1 MATGQLIAT
10 EVDVSAVQ
18 EALSETS
25 KSLKSIQRS
34 TLRVV
39 ARATAKTVRAAIIS
53 SDLHV
58 RTGELRKAYT
68 YKLKKDGT
76 EANVYPRAVSSRG
89 ERTIFPK
96 AMTLSYGHEGPT
108 KRARNWRIVPRGFVQ
123 RGQQYAENGDYMDEV
138 QKLIDKELDKYWS

>member
-1 MATGQLIAT
+1 MIVS

-18 EALSETS
+18 DALSETS
-25 KSLKSIQRS
+25 KSLKAIQRD

-39 ARATAKTVRAAIIS
+39 AKATAKTVRAAIIS

-68 YKLKKDGT
+68 YKLKRDGS
-76 EANVYPRAVSSRG
+76 EANVYPRALTSG
-89 ERTIFPK
+89 DRTIFPK
-96 AMTLSYGHEGPT
+96 AMTLSYGHQGPT
-108 KRARNWRIVPRGFVQ
+108 KRARNWRIAPRGFVQ

>member
-1 MATGQLIAT
+1 MSQILAT

-18 EALSETS
+18 NALSETS

-68 YKLKKDGT
+68 YKLKRDGS
-76 EANVYPRAVSSRG
+76 EANVYPRALTNG
-89 ERTIFPK
+89 DRTIFPK
-96 AMTLSYGHEGPT
+96 AMTLSYGHQGPT
-108 KRARNWRIVPRGFVQ
+108 KRFRNWRIVPRGFVQ
-123 RGQQYAENGDYMDEV
+123 RGQQYAENGDYMPEV
-138 QKLIDKELDKYWS
+138 QKLIDKELEKYWS

>member
-1 MATGQLIAT
+1 MIVS

-18 EALSETS
+18 DALSETS
-25 KSLKSIQRS
+25 KSLKAIQRD

-68 YKLKKDGT
+68 YKLKRDGS
-76 EANVYPRAVSSRG
+76 EANVYPRALTNG
-89 ERTIFPK
+89 DRTIFPK
-96 AMTLSYGHEGPT
+96 AMTLSYGHQGPT

-138 QKLIDKELDKYWS
+138 QALIDKELEKYWS

>member
-1 MATGQLIAT
+1 MSQILAT

-18 EALSETS
+18 DALSETS

-34 TLRVV
+34 TLRIV

-68 YKLKKDGT
+68 YKLKRDGT
-76 EANVYPRAVSSRG
+76 EANVYPRALTSG
-89 ERTIFPK
+89 DRTIFPK
-96 AMTLSYGHEGPT
+96 AMTLSYGHNGPT
-108 KRARNWRIVPRGFVQ
+108 KRFRNWRIAPRGFVQ
-123 RGQQYAENGDYMDEV
+123 RGQQYAENGGYMDEV
-138 QKLIDKELDKYWS
+138 QKLIDKELEKYWS

>member
-1 MATGQLIAT
+1 MKTGQLLAS

-18 EALSETS
+18 DALSKTS

-39 ARATAKTVRAAIIS
+39 ARATAKTVRAALIS

-58 RTGELRKAYT
+58 RTGELRNAYT
-68 YKLKKDGT
+68 YKVKKDGN
-76 EANVYPRAVSSRG
+76 EANVYPRALTNRDL
-89 ERTIFPK
+89 TIFPK
-96 AMTLSYGHEGPT
+96 AMTLSYGHNGPT
-108 KRARNWRIVPRGFVQ
+108 KRFRNWRIAPRGFVQ

-138 QKLIDKELDKYWS
+138 QKLIDKELEKYWS

>member
-1 MATGQLIAT
+1 MIVS

-18 EALSETS
+18 DALSQTS
-25 KSLKSIQRS
+25 KSLKAIQRD

-39 ARATAKTVRAAIIS
+39 AKATAKTVRAAIIS

-68 YKLKKDGT
+68 YKLKRDGS
-76 EANVYPRAVSSRG
+76 EANVYPRALTNG
-89 ERTIFPK
+89 DRTIFPK
-96 AMTLSYGHEGPT
+96 AMTLSYGHQGPT

>member
-1 MATGQLIAT
+1 MSQILAT

-18 EALSETS
+18 DALSETS

-34 TLRVV
+34 TLRIV
-39 ARATAKTVRAAIIS
+39 ARATAKTVRAAIIT

-68 YKLKKDGT
+68 YKLKRDGT
-76 EANVYPRAVSSRG
+76 EANVYPRALTSG
-89 ERTIFPK
+89 DRTIFPK
-96 AMTLSYGHEGPT
+96 AMTLSYGHNGPT
-108 KRARNWRIVPRGFVQ
+108 KRFRNWRIAPRGFVQ

-138 QKLIDKELDKYWS
+138 QKLIDKELEKYWS

>member
-1 MATGQLIAT
+1 MSQILAT
-10 EVDVSAVQ
+10 EVDVLAVQ
-18 EALSETS
+18 NALSETS

-68 YKLKKDGT
+68 YKLKRDGS
-76 EANVYPRAVSSRG
+76 EANVYPRALTNG
-89 ERTIFPK
+89 DRTIFPK
-96 AMTLSYGHEGPT
+96 AMTLSYGHNGPT
-108 KRARNWRIVPRGFVQ
+108 KRFRNWRIAPRGFVQ

-138 QKLIDKELDKYWS
+138 QKLIDKELEKYWS

>member
-1 MATGQLIAT
+1 MIVS

-18 EALSETS
+18 DALSETS
-25 KSLKSIQRS
+25 KSLKAIQRD

-68 YKLKKDGT
+68 YKLKRDGS
-76 EANVYPRAVSSRG
+76 EANVYPRALTSG
-89 ERTIFPK
+89 DRTIFPK
-96 AMTLSYGHEGPT
+96 AMTLSYGHQGPT
-108 KRARNWRIVPRGFVQ
+108 KRFRNWRIAPRGFVQ

-138 QKLIDKELDKYWS
+138 QKLIDKELEKYWS

>member
-1 MATGQLIAT
+1 MIVS

-18 EALSETS
+18 DALSETS
-25 KSLKSIQRS
+25 KSLKAIQRD

-39 ARATAKTVRAAIIS
+39 ARATAKTVRAAIVS

-68 YKLKKDGT
+68 YKLKRDGT
-76 EANVYPRAVSSRG
+76 EANVYPRALTNG
-89 ERTIFPK
+89 DRTIFPK
-96 AMTLSYGHEGPT
+96 AMTLSYGHQGPT

>member
-1 MATGQLIAT
+1 MSQILAT

-25 KSLKSIQRS
+25 KSLKSIQRP

-39 ARATAKTVRAAIIS
+39 ARATAKTVRAAIIT

-68 YKLKKDGT
+68 YKLNRDGT
-76 EANVYPRAVSSRG
+76 EANVYPRALTSG
-89 ERTIFPK
+89 DRTIFPK
-96 AMTLSYGHEGPT
+96 AMTLSYGHNGPT
-108 KRARNWRIVPRGFVQ
+108 KRFRNWRIAPRGFVQ

-138 QKLIDKELDKYWS
+138 QKLIDKELEKYWS

>member
-1 MATGQLIAT
+1 MSQILAT

-18 EALSETS
+18 DALSETS

-68 YKLKKDGT
+68 YKLKRDGS
-76 EANVYPRAVSSRG
+76 EANVYPRALTNG
-89 ERTIFPK
+89 DRTIFPK

>member
-1 MATGQLIAT
+1 MSQILAT

-18 EALSETS
+18 DALSETS

-68 YKLKKDGT
+68 YKLKRDGS
-76 EANVYPRAVSSRG
+76 EANVYPRALTNG
-89 ERTIFPK
+89 DRTIFPK
-96 AMTLSYGHEGPT
+96 AMTLSYGHQGPT
-108 KRARNWRIVPRGFVQ
+108 KRAKNWRIVPRGFVQ

-138 QKLIDKELDKYWS
+138 QKLIDKELEKYWS

>member
-1 MATGQLIAT
+1 MIVS

-18 EALSETS
+18 DALSETS

-39 ARATAKTVRAAIIS
+39 ARATAKTVRAAIIT

-68 YKLKKDGT
+68 YKLKRDGT
-76 EANVYPRAVSSRG
+76 EANVYPRALTSG
-89 ERTIFPK
+89 DRTIFPK
-96 AMTLSYGHEGPT
+96 AMTLSYGHNGPT
-108 KRARNWRIVPRGFVQ
+108 KRFRNWRIAPRGFVQ

-138 QKLIDKELDKYWS
+138 QKLIDKELEKYWS

>member
-1 MATGQLIAT
+1 MSQILAT

-18 EALSETS
+18 DALSETS

-39 ARATAKTVRAAIIS
+39 ARATAKTVRAAIIT

-68 YKLKKDGT
+68 YKLKRDGT
-76 EANVYPRAVSSRG
+76 EANVYPRALTSG
-89 ERTIFPK
+89 DRTIFPK
-96 AMTLSYGHEGPT
+96 AMTLSYGHNGPT
-108 KRARNWRIVPRGFVQ
+108 KRFRNWRIAPRGFVQ
-123 RGQQYAENGDYMDEV
+123 AGQQYAENGNYMNEV
-138 QKLIDKELDKYWS
+138 QKLIDKELEKYWS

>member
-1 MATGQLIAT
+1 MIVST
-10 EVDVSAVQ
+10 VDVSAVQ

-25 KSLKSIQRS
+25 KSLRSIQRS

-39 ARATAKTVRAAIIS
+39 ASATAKTVRAAIIS

-68 YKLKKDGT
+68 YKLKRDGS
-76 EANVYPRAVSSRG
+76 EANVYPRALTSG
-89 ERTIFPK
+89 DRTIFPK
-96 AMTLSYGHEGPT
+96 AMTLSYGHQGPT
-108 KRARNWRIVPRGFVQ
+108 KRFRNWRIAPRGFVQ

-138 QKLIDKELDKYWS
+138 QKLIDKELEKYWS

>member
-1 MATGQLIAT
+1 MSQILAT

-18 EALSETS
+18 DALSETS

-68 YKLKKDGT
+68 YKLKRDGT
-76 EANVYPRAVSSRG
+76 EANVYPRALTNG
-89 ERTIFPK
+89 DRTIFPK
-96 AMTLSYGHEGPT
+96 AMTLSYGHNGPT
-108 KRARNWRIVPRGFVQ
+108 KRFRNWRITPRGFVQ
-123 RGQQYAENGDYMDEV
+123 RGQQYAENGGYMDEV
-138 QKLIDKELDKYWS
+138 QKFIDKELEKYWS

>member
-1 MATGQLIAT
+1 MSQILAT

-18 EALSETS
+18 DALSETS

-34 TLRVV
+34 TLRIV

-68 YKLKKDGT
+68 YKLKRDGS
-76 EANVYPRAVSSRG
+76 EANVYPRALTNG
-89 ERTIFPK
+89 DRTIFPK
-96 AMTLSYGHEGPT
+96 AMTLSYGHQGPT

>member
-1 MATGQLIAT
+1 MIVS

-18 EALSETS
+18 DALSETS
-25 KSLKSIQRS
+25 KSLKAIQRD

-39 ARATAKTVRAAIIS
+39 ARATAKTVRASIIS

-68 YKLKKDGT
+68 YKLKRDGT
-76 EANVYPRAVSSRG
+76 EANVYPRALTSG
-89 ERTIFPK
+89 DRTIFPK
-96 AMTLSYGHEGPT
+96 AMTLSYGHNGPT
-108 KRARNWRIVPRGFVQ
+108 KRFRNWRIAPRGFVQ

-138 QKLIDKELDKYWS
+138 QKLIDKELNKYWS

>member
-1 MATGQLIAT
+1 MSQILAT

-18 EALSETS
+18 DALSQTS

-68 YKLKKDGT
+68 YKLKRDGT
-76 EANVYPRAVSSRG
+76 EANVYPRALTSG
-89 ERTIFPK
+89 DRTIFPK
-96 AMTLSYGHEGPT
+96 AMTLSYGHNGPT
-108 KRARNWRIVPRGFVQ
+108 KRFRNWRIVPRGFVQ

-138 QKLIDKELDKYWS
+138 QKLIDKELEKYWS

>member
-1 MATGQLIAT
+1 MSQILAT

-18 EALSETS
+18 DALSETS

-68 YKLKKDGT
+68 YKLKRDGT
-76 EANVYPRAVSSRG
+76 EANVYPRALTSG
-89 ERTIFPK
+89 DRTIFPK
-96 AMTLSYGHEGPT
+96 AMTLSYGHQGPT
-108 KRARNWRIVPRGFVQ
+108 KRFRNWRIAPRGFVQ

>member
-1 MATGQLIAT
+1 MSQILVT

-18 EALSETS
+18 DALSETS

-68 YKLKKDGT
+68 YKLKRDGS
-76 EANVYPRAVSSRG
+76 EANVYPRALTNG
-89 ERTIFPK
+89 DRTIFPK

-108 KRARNWRIVPRGFVQ
+108 KRFRNWRIVPRGFVQ
-123 RGQQYAENGDYMDEV
+123 RGQQYAENGDYMPEV
-138 QKLIDKELDKYWS
+138 QKLIDKELEKYWS

>member
-1 MATGQLIAT
+1 MSQILAT

-18 EALSETS
+18 DALSETS

-68 YKLKKDGT
+68 YKLKRDGT
-76 EANVYPRAVSSRG
+76 EANVYPRALTSG
-89 ERTIFPK
+89 DRTIFPK
-96 AMTLSYGHEGPT
+96 AMTLSYGHQGPT
-108 KRARNWRIVPRGFVQ
+108 KRFRNWRIAPRGFVQ

-138 QKLIDKELDKYWS
+138 QKLIDKELEKYWS

>member
-1 MATGQLIAT
+1 MSQILAT

-18 EALSETS
+18 DALSETS

-34 TLRVV
+34 TLRIV

-68 YKLKKDGT
+68 YKLKRDGS
-76 EANVYPRAVSSRG
+76 EANVYPRALTNG
-89 ERTIFPK
+89 DRTIFPK
-96 AMTLSYGHEGPT
+96 AMTLSYGHQGPT
-108 KRARNWRIVPRGFVQ
+108 KRFRNWRIAPRGFVQ

>member
-1 MATGQLIAT
+1 MSQILAT

-18 EALSETS
+18 DALSETS

-34 TLRVV
+34 TLRIV
-39 ARATAKTVRAAIIS
+39 ARATAKTVRAAIIT

-68 YKLKKDGT
+68 YKLKRDGT
-76 EANVYPRAVSSRG
+76 EANVYPRALTSG
-89 ERTIFPK
+89 DRTIFPK
-96 AMTLSYGHEGPT
+96 AMTLSYGHNGPT
-108 KRARNWRIVPRGFVQ
+108 KRFRNWRIAPRGFVQ

>member
-1 MATGQLIAT
+1 MSQILAT

-18 EALSETS
+18 DALSETS
-25 KSLKSIQRS
+25 KSLKSIQRQ

-39 ARATAKTVRAAIIS
+39 AKATAKTIRAAIIT

-68 YKLKKDGT
+68 YKLKRDGS
-76 EANVYPRAVSSRG
+76 EANVYPRALTSG
-89 ERTIFPK
+89 DRTIFPK

-108 KRARNWRIVPRGFVQ
+108 KRAKNWRIVPRGFVQ

-138 QKLIDKELDKYWS
+138 QKLIDKELEKYWS

>member
-1 MATGQLIAT
+1 MSQILAT

-18 EALSETS
+18 DALSETS

-39 ARATAKTVRAAIIS
+39 ARATAKTVRAAIIT

-68 YKLKKDGT
+68 YKLKRDGT
-76 EANVYPRAVSSRG
+76 EANVYPRALTNG
-89 ERTIFPK
+89 DRTIFPK
-96 AMTLSYGHEGPT
+96 AMTLSYGHNGPT
-108 KRARNWRIVPRGFVQ
+108 KRFRNWRIAPRGFVQ

-138 QKLIDKELDKYWS
+138 QKLIDKELEKYWS

>member
-1 MATGQLIAT
+1 MSQILAT

-18 EALSETS
+18 DALSETS

-34 TLRVV
+34 TLRIV
-39 ARATAKTVRAAIIS
+39 ARATAKTVRAAIIT

-68 YKLKKDGT
+68 YKLKRDGT
-76 EANVYPRAVSSRG
+76 EANVYPRALTNG
-89 ERTIFPK
+89 DRTIFPK
-96 AMTLSYGHEGPT
+96 AMTLSYGHNGPT
-108 KRARNWRIVPRGFVQ
+108 KRFRNWRIAPRGFVQ

-138 QKLIDKELDKYWS
+138 QKLIDKELEKYWS

>member
-1 MATGQLIAT
+1 MATGQVIAT
-10 EVDVSAVQ
+10 EVDVTAVQ

-25 KSLKSIQRS
+25 KSLKAIQRQ

-68 YKLKKDGT
+68 YKLKRDGS
-76 EANVYPRAVSSRG
+76 EANVYPRALTNG
-89 ERTIFPK
+89 DRTIFPK

-108 KRARNWRIVPRGFVQ
+108 KRAKNWRIVPRGFVQ

-138 QKLIDKELDKYWS
+138 QALIDKELEKYWS

>member
-1 MATGQLIAT
+1 MSQILVT

-18 EALSETS
+18 DALSETS

-68 YKLKKDGT
+68 YKLKRDGS
-76 EANVYPRAVSSRG
+76 EANVYPRALTNG
-89 ERTIFPK
+89 DRTIFPK

-108 KRARNWRIVPRGFVQ
+108 KRFRNWRIVPRGFVQ
-123 RGQQYAENGDYMDEV
+123 RGQQYAENGDYIPEV
-138 QKLIDKELDKYWS
+138 QKLIDKELEKYWS

>member
-1 MATGQLIAT
+1 MIVST
-10 EVDVSAVQ
+10 VDVSAVQ

-39 ARATAKTVRAAIIS
+39 ASATAKTVRAAIIS

-68 YKLKKDGT
+68 YKLKRDGS
-76 EANVYPRAVSSRG
+76 EANVYPRALTSG
-89 ERTIFPK
+89 DRTIFPK
-96 AMTLSYGHEGPT
+96 AMTLSYGHQGPT
-108 KRARNWRIVPRGFVQ
+108 KRAKNWRIVPRGFVQ

-138 QKLIDKELDKYWS
+138 QKLIDKELEKYWS